1 MNIKVL
7 FRPND
12 CHTVRISKE
21 NLSTYQKG
29 GVTDTY
35 HSHVCEYVSMTHKIA
50 IKMLLNFS
58 ISSIELMLIFVVYQ
72 YFRLP
77 S

>member
-7 FRPND
+7 FRSND

-29 GVTDTY
+29 GVKDTY
-35 HSHVCEYVSMTHKIA
+35 PSHVCEYMSMTRKIA

-58 ISSIELMLIFVVYQ
+58 MSSIKFM
-72 YFRLP
+72 
-77 S
+77 